1 MIHQAQNLVDCFL
14 SEDFSNY
21 TGAGLTGFSG
31 NNKEIYFNGMLIIY
45 KSKND
50 KKLVITVRNYSDT
63 SLAASKFEK
72 LVTFFYPFVTVTGEY
87 RAYKIEFT
95 IKTEDMDIHQVR
107 QLIES
112 IEFPGK
118 SPFTE

>member
-50 KKLVITVRNYSDT
+50 IVICQGLIGNYSVMTILNLFPKVVANVSDNKRLFINGVEWDGKKT
-63 SLAASKFEK
+63 NLSLF
-72 LVTFFYPFVTVTGEY
+72 
-87 RAYKIEFT
+87 I
-95 IKTEDMDIHQVR
+95 
-107 QLIES
+107 
-112 IEFPGK
+112 
-118 SPFTE
+118 